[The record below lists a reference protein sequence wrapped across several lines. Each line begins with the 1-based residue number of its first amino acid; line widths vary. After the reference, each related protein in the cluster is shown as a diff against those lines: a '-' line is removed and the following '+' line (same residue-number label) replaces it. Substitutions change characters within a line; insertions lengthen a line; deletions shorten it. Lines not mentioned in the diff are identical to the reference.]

1 MKQIFALA
9 IIILCTTS
17 LRAQDESYTYRPFVE
32 EGKVWDFYD
41 GKIHYIQGD
50 TIVANHP
57 CKKWIQQDVTFDDKS
72 TIVNFELYV
81 YEEDKKV
88 WFFYPGDTIPRL
100 FFDFGAQ
107 VGDTI
112 CAMYCASSKLYTC
125 NNPSNEEEIEKQ
137 YKGYPAV
144 IHKTGT
150 ALDIDGHVHKLFW
163 YSYLN
168 PISLTASFMPYMFVI
183 EGIGGYM
190 EPNILDYGGMCTY
203 YMCRLGDK
211 IIYQRDLTFLEDV
224 IDVVNADQIV
234 NCKWSNGKLFD
245 LSGRRLSAPPA
256 RGVYIEDGKK
266 IIK

>member
-1 MKQIFALA
+1 MKATLKGITAVLFIFFP
-9 IIILCTTS
+9 IGS
-17 LRAQDESYTYRPFVE
+17 LYAQDESYTYRPFVE

-88 WFFYPGDTIPRL
+88 WFFYPSDTIPRL

-112 CAMYCASSKLYTC
+112 CDMYCASSIIYTC
-125 NNPSNEEEIEKQ
+125 NGHPLEEIDKY
-137 YKGYPAV
+137 YKSYPAV
-144 IHKTGT
+144 ILKTGYMFD
-150 ALDIDGHVHKLFW
+150 AGGHVHKLFW
-163 YSYLN
+163 YNYCGPYTEYVSYD
-168 PISLTASFMPYMFVI
+168 SYMFVI
-183 EGIGGYM
+183 EGVGGYFV
-190 EPNILDYGGMCTY
+190 PHTLDYGRMWEY
-203 YMCRLGDK
+203 YQCRVGDE
-211 IIYQRDLTFLEDV
+211 IIYETRILNNILTPAESTSPHH
-224 IDVVNADQIV
+224 I
-234 NCKWSNGKLFD
+234 FD